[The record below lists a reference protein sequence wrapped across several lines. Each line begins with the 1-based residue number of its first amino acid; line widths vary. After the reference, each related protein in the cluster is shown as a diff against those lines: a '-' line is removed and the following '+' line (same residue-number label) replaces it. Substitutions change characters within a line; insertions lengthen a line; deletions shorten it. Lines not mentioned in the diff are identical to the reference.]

1 MTEMDEYTGATILIA
16 EDDDTNFEYIVQTY
30 KSTGL
35 VILRA
40 KNGEEAV
47 IMCADHP
54 EIRMILMDGMMPV
67 MTGYDATRE
76 IRKQRPD
83 LPVVVLTAYVS
94 HESIRDAVT
103 SGCNDYLA
111 KPIDPEEL
119 LVVLKKWMMHNDKAV

>member
-1 MTEMDEYTGATILIA
+1 MADINYIGETILIA

-30 KSTGL
+30 KNTGL

-40 KNGEEAV
+40 ANGEEAV
-47 IMCADHP
+47 SMCAGHP
-54 EIRMILMDGMMPV
+54 EIRMVLMDGMMPV
-67 MTGYDATRE
+67 MTGYDATRA

-94 HESIRDAVT
+94 HKSIRDAVM

-111 KPIDPEEL
+111 KPIGPEEL
-119 LVVLKKWMMHNDKAV
+119 LMVLKKWMMDKEEIV